1 MSRRSLALA
10 MSIPLVAVAAAP
22 AAAGSHGDAPEA
34 SRGAVVHQV
43 ELHPLNDSGVHG
55 RAVLVQRDGML
66 RVHLSA
72 RGLEPGLV
80 HPQHIHGL
88 QGSTEATCPPA
99 SAAGAD
105 GVLTLAEGLPYYG
118 GVLVDLAPYT
128 TAPQGH
134 ISYHSTFETTG
145 DTADLAD
152 EAIVVH
158 GAFVGGQYV
167 ASLPVACGTVD

>member
-10 MSIPLVAVAAAP
+10 MSLPLVAAVAAP
-22 AAAGSHGDAPEA
+22 AAAGHHGEAPEA

-43 ELHPLNDSGVHG
+43 ELHALNDSGVQG
-55 RAVLVQRDGML
+55 KAVLVQRDGVL
-66 RVHLSA
+66 RVHLTA
-72 RGLEPGLV
+72 RGLEPDML

-88 QGSTEATCPPA
+88 PGSAEATCPPA
-99 SAAGAD
+99 SAAGDD
-105 GVLTLAEGLPYYG
+105 GVLTLVEGLPYYG

-134 ISYHSTFETTG
+134 INYHRTFEVTG
-145 DTADLAD
+145 DVADLTD

-158 GAFVGGQYV
+158 GAFVDGQYV
-167 ASLPVACGTVD
+167 ASLPVACGTID